1 MGTVLFATKDKT
13 TAAQQRTKRVV
24 LPKEFAPTG
33 GPVGTYQAD
42 IIFFEELGAGAF
54 GINMVC
60 DAIIRRCTKTA
71 MKHAEIARCATDK
84 LNSIHKQVSGG
95 LRDAN
100 ISAEEFDRIL
110 EEETQYQETKE
121 VIRSKSAQ
129 ASETER
135 NKKRTKKA
143 ARRWY
148 RNSPND

>member
-1 MGTVLFATKDKT
+1 
-13 TAAQQRTKRVV
+13 
-24 LPKEFAPTG
+24 
-33 GPVGTYQAD
+33 
-42 IIFFEELGAGAF
+42 
-54 GINMVC
+54 
-60 DAIIRRCTKTA
+60 

-95 LRDAN
+95 LSDAN

-135 NKKRTKKA
+135 KKKKA
-143 ARRWY
+143 YEERRTAMVQELAK
-148 RNSPND
+148 RLGEQ